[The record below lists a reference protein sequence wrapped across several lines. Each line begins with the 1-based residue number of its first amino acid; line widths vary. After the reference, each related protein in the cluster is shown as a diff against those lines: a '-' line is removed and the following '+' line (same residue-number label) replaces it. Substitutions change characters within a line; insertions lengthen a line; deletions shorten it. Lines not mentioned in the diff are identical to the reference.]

1 MSPFRAFLAAMLLAL
16 GFASTQPALAQSST
30 TPPSGPIT
38 TPPGGPIIA
47 LPELV
52 VTSVT
57 ASATCTSKGTVTVNI
72 EATVKNQG
80 VAIANLKTIAW
91 QIILSAQWWAQS
103 NNQWL
108 EKNPPPQTVE
118 PFIGKPETLAPGES
132 WKGHMTI
139 VGITKYVTKK
149 GNTVP
154 GNYVIQARADPYKGV
169 PESNEK
175 NNDTRTTVADPCFK
189 LAR

>member
-1 MSPFRAFLAAMLLAL
+1 MSSFRPLFAAMLLAL
-16 GFASTQPALAQSST
+16 GFASAQPAFAQSS
-30 TPPSGPIT
+30 T
-38 TPPGGPIIA
+38 TPPGGPIIG

-80 VAIANLKTIAW
+80 AAIANLKTIAW
-91 QIILSAQWWAQS
+91 QIILSAQWWAAQS
-103 NNQWL
+103 GNQFL

-118 PFIGKPETLAPGES
+118 PFVGKPETLAPGES

-139 VGITKYVTKK
+139 VGITKYITKK

-154 GNYVIQARADPYKGV
+154 GTYVIQARADPYKGV